1 VRDFDRYRV
10 DASVPLASDF
20 FVPDDE
26 LPPPGATVKPLR

>member
-10 DASVPLASDF
+10 DASVPLASDI

-26 LPPPGATVKPLR
+26 APPPGVTVKPLR